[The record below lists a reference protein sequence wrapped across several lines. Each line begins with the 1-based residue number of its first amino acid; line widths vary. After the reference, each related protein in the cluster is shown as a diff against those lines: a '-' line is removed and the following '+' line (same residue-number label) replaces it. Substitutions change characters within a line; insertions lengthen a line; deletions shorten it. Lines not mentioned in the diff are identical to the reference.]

1 MRPPHAKDPL
11 LDKCE
16 PTDQKQKTSVN
27 LGQKKDK
34 CDLKRGLGWRNP
46 FNLKILFLIVMHFDV
61 DKKKVMF
68 DQKKGY
74 AF

>member
-16 PTDQKQKTSVN
+16 PWPKN
-27 LGQKKDK
+27 KDK

-46 FNLKILFLIVMHFDV
+46 FNLKILFLTLCILMLTKKKVMHFDH
-61 DKKKVMF
+61 KKTVMHG
-68 DQKKGY
+68 K
-74 AF
+74 